1 MPVERAKRGK
11 VLIIKD
17 VGSLIITIRNQK
29 LIVDRDLAEIYG
41 VETRRLNEQVKRNPE
56 RFPEDFM
63 FQLTK
68 EEADFWLR
76 SRSQIAILKRGKNIK
91 YLPYAFT
98 EHGAI
103 MAANVLNSPQAVRM
117 SVFVVR
123 AFVKLREMLSAHKEL
138 AHKLAELERKLQNHD
153 ESIRSLVVAIRQL
166 MRPPEPETPKKRIG
180 FLVEEPNVPY
190 KSSKGFRKQKRQ

>member
-1 MPVERAKRGK
+1 
-11 VLIIKD
+11 
-17 VGSLIITIRNQK
+17 
-29 LIVDRDLAEIYG
+29 LAEIYG
-41 VETRRLNEQVKRNPE
+41 VETRRLNEQVKRNPD

-68 EEADFWLR
+68 EESIFWAR
-76 SRSQIAILKRGKNIK
+76 SRSQFAILKRGKNIK

-123 AFVKLREMLSAHKEL
+123 AFVKLREMLATHKEL

-166 MRPPEPETPKKRIG
+166 MAPPEPARPKKRIG
-180 FLVEEPNVPY
+180 FMVEEQLVLY
-190 KSSKGFRKQKRQ
+190 KSSKRFKKQKGQ